1 LSTAIGHVLS
11 DVDGAPQEAP
21 AGTCVIHASPSWYFS
36 ANAGKPFR
44 KEFGITDERRQAM
57 LEFSDYAIIAC
68 IVVLFGGAAYASLR
82 PAEGAR
88 LARLE
93 RKLDAILHH
102 LNIAY
107 VDPASPEG
115 LSAEVQNLANDP
127 AKKIQAIKLHREQ
140 TGLGLKDAKDA
151 VEAYMNRK
159 A

>member
-1 LSTAIGHVLS
+1 
-11 DVDGAPQEAP
+11 
-21 AGTCVIHASPSWYFS
+21 
-36 ANAGKPFR
+36 
-44 KEFGITDERRQAM
+44 M
-57 LEFSDYAIIAC
+57 LVFSDYAIIAS
-68 IVVLFGGAAYASLR
+68 IVLGFGGAAYVSFR
-82 PAEGAR
+82 PADGAR

-93 RKLDAILHH
+93 RKIDAVLRH
-102 LNIAY
+102 LNITY

-115 LSAEVQNLANDP
+115 LSAEAQNLANDP